1 MKSIGID
8 LAGKEKNPT
17 GVSIL
22 EDNFITSHIYRSNE
36 GIVSVC
42 ESERPDIIAIDA
54 PLSKP
59 REKGL
64 RECDSKLIEK
74 GYRVLPPLMGG
85 MRPLTER
92 GIRLAEDLRKRDFEV
107 IEVHPLTS
115 GKVLFDT
122 STKEEWISK
131 LSERG
136 WDIDRG
142 MNYHEIDSTLAAIT
156 GFLHLNGNTE
166 EVKGGDGEIV
176 IPRDFL
182 PNL

>member
-17 GVSIL
+17 GISVL
-22 EDNFITSHIYRSNE
+22 ENNSITSNIYHSNE
-36 GIVSVC
+36 EIFSLC
-42 ESERPDIIAIDA
+42 ESESPNIIAIDA

-59 REKGL
+59 REEGL

-74 GYRVLPPLMGG
+74 GYRVLPPLLGG
-85 MRPLTER
+85 MRSLTER
-92 GIRLAEDLRKRDFEV
+92 GITLAKDLQKRSFRV

-115 GKVLFDT
+115 GKILFDT
-122 STKEEWISK
+122 STKEEWVPK
-131 LSERG
+131 LSRSG
-136 WDIDRG
+136 WNIDKN
-142 MNYHEIDSTLAAIT
+142 MNDHEIDSTLAAIT
-156 GFLHLNGNTE
+156 GFLHLNENTE
-166 EVKGGDGEIV
+166 EVKGRDGGMV